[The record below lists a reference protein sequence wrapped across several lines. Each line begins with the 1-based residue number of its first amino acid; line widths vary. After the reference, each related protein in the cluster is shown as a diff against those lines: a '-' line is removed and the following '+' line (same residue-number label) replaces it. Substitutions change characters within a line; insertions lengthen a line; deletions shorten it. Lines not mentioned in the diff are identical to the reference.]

1 MVLKIEGYLIKF
13 ILRCFVFFYNSIR
26 YGMTH
31 GFSSIVPTS
40 DLFISYRSFVQC
52 SGMCK
57 AHKNCEAFEYTKAT
71 KKCVRIKAKKIV
83 GARPD
88 EAKTTIRIE
97 DHQIAG
103 D

>member
-1 MVLKIEGYLIKF
+1 MEWRIGPV
-13 ILRCFVFFYNSIR
+13 
-26 YGMTH
+26 
-31 GFSSIVPTS
+31 S
-40 DLFISYRSFVQC
+40 DVSTYRTFVQC

-103 D
+103 DWIDGIDKPVW